1 MSSHAVYSPSAAH
14 RWMRCPGSVQACSTI
29 LDQSSAYA
37 EEGTRAHE
45 LAAAILE
52 GKALPPHDADMLE
65 YVHVYTDVVSTLL
78 TSTAQVFIEQ
88 RLQFSETIGVDESF
102 GTSDCVILD
111 GDVITLVDLKYG
123 MGVRVDAEENEQLQ
137 IYALAAL
144 EQFGMAHAFKSVKL
158 IIVQPR
164 LDHISEWEVSVEQLE
179 QFANRVRCA
188 VEAAED
194 ALPLFVP
201 GEKQCRFCKAKANC
215 QALADHVAETVGA
228 EFEDLDVEAV
238 KAQPAKMGANYL
250 AHCMAAVGLIEDWC
264 TAIRARV
271 ESELLAGHQVDGW
284 KLVQGRMGARKW
296 ADLEAPVDILDQAL
310 GQRAYNV
317 ELISPTQAEKLLKG
331 TPTTWADL
339 QQHIIRSEGRPSV
352 APASDKRAA
361 ISGVA
366 SADDFESI
374 S

>member
-1 MSSHAVYSPSAAH
+1 
-14 RWMRCPGSVQACSTI
+14 MRCSGSVRACEGI
-29 LDQSSAYA
+29 EDQSSAYA

-45 LAAAILE
+45 LAAAILRD
-52 GKALPPHDADMLE
+52 GYHVHDRPVDLEMLE
-65 YVHVYTDVVSTLL
+65 FVSVYYDLVKGML
-78 TSTAQVFIEQ
+78 TPTSQMFVEQ

-144 EQFGMAHAFKSVKL
+144 EQFGMAHDFKRVKL

-164 LDHISEWEVSVEQLE
+164 LDHVSEWEVSVPELQL
-179 QFANRVRCA
+179 FADRVRFA
-188 VEAAED
+188 VVDAQAAV
-194 ALPLFVP
+194 PTYTP

-228 EFEDLDVEAV
+228 EFEDLDVEAI
-238 KAQPAKMGANYL
+238 KAAPAKMGANYL

-271 ESELLAGHQVDGW
+271 ESELLAGQPIDGW

-317 ELISPTQAEKLLKG
+317 ELISPTQAEKALKG

-339 QQHIIRSEGRPSV
+339 QQHIIRSEGKPSV

-361 ISGVA
+361 ITGVA